1 MVNFLKIRGVMVL
14 VCLLLVVDGI
24 AQNFSQHNWYFGN
37 NARGIR
43 FSRTD
48 NSASLVTNQFTPF
61 GTGGSAVATDPTNA
75 NLLFYTDGS
84 RVIDLSHVQ
93 MPNGFGLNGL
103 TTANQPVAIC
113 AVPGVSNQ
121 YYIFTNNASFTVGG
135 TISVTTVD
143 LTAFGNAVFPA
154 PALGNVTTKNVAIG
168 LAGRSEAMI
177 TVPHAN
183 GSDFWL
189 ITHENGTDNYTATLV
204 GAAGSFTHTT
214 ISNLTNPSLPISA
227 ANFSYHEASG
237 KIAVAPQTTDRNVI
251 LLDFDNTTGA
261 LTFDQ
266 YIFNSAVSSTT
277 NQANYDTEWSANGQF
292 LYISRHG
299 EAGIL
304 ADVVQFDLNNPG
316 TSLASVLS
324 FVPDRSY
331 GLLMAPDSA
340 IYHLYQA
347 TAGGPFLIGTLTNTD
362 SVATSVIHTPDV
374 FGGSLNFTGTQ
385 FPAFTPRST
394 INLSVSF
401 ISDGTCS
408 NSPVTFYPFV
418 TPTADS
424 LQWDFGD
431 GQSSNQ
437 WSPIHTYQNGGAFN
451 VSVTAFLNGQTA
463 VGNGAVN
470 LTQFDLQLS
479 LAQDTTACE
488 CELPVNNGIPPCPN
502 NTADDFSITV
512 QTQGGSPIS
521 FTWSNGDTGPTLT
534 PDSAG
539 YYYVV
544 VTDASGCTAYAGVNI
559 REYDATDQRAN
570 IWYFG
575 QNAGIDFNTPPG
587 TTAISGP
594 INSPE
599 GVSVISDRNGQVIF
613 STDGVRV
620 YDRNDNEIII
630 PVPPGIGGENT
641 SAQSA
646 LILPVPGD
654 ETLYYI
660 FTTQEVHG
668 TNTYELR
675 YSLYDIKLN
684 SGDGGLAEFN
694 QLLFSRSTERI
705 TGNAN
710 WLIAH
715 EYGNNSFRAYQ
726 ITPTGINSPVI
737 TSIGSDHVITDAY
750 NGQGYMRLGGQNQ
763 LVVALPSFNVSN
775 FLEIFDFDNATGVVS
790 NFRSVDLNATAQQ
803 VYGVEFAGNKLFATL
818 RGTPDSFLREIYF
831 DFQGNPV
838 LIPPVA
844 PISGPFNA
852 ELGAIQ
858 LGPDGQVYVA
868 VNNQNSLGVIQV
880 NGDTLQLS
888 NFVLNGF
895 ALDGGTQSTLGLP
908 NFIQSVG
915 TSPQL
920 ASMTVAG
927 FCLGTPTDFIGAG
940 TDAIDEFEW
949 SFGDGF
955 GSDSAS
961 VQHTYAA
968 PGDYLVTLRVTNRCG
983 LDTLL
988 TQTITIFPPPANPT
1002 FLPLG
1007 QQPVLCTGALTL
1019 EAEPAPGS
1027 AGFTYLW
1034 STGETT
1040 RTIVVDR
1047 QLLVSVTITSAQGCT
1062 SNGSLIVADNRPQVN
1077 LGPDQTICQNS
1088 PVFPLDAQN
1097 PGTVYQW
1104 FINNVPSGNTQTQAV
1119 STVTPGVFEHKV
1131 QVTDPI
1137 TTCVVR
1143 DSVLF
1148 TINESP
1154 NFTAIPTNTSACGAS
1169 NGQIALTINSPV
1181 GTLFSYLVTGI
1192 ASGTNLQD
1200 IDQGTGPVL
1209 PPFTGLPADTYVI
1222 QVSDQV
1228 SGCATTSSVG
1238 ISDNV
1243 ISILS
1248 ATPQSPTCN
1257 PIPVDIQTAG
1267 ILSFV
1272 GANYTI
1278 TDSGTGTLVV
1288 PATPF
1293 GTANFTTTAVPVPG
1307 NYTIQINAQGC
1318 IATFNFSIISDPQ
1331 TIVTFV
1337 PDLCNG
1343 QITALPAAAVS
1354 YDWSASPVGSINGA
1368 TNTATVTINPGTWD
1382 LVVTVDDGANCPG
1395 IGNITVTVEAP
1406 LVANFTQSDACEDL
1420 VTLSATPTGPYTY
1433 RWYDNGVPLLG
1444 GSSIIIGLSENG
1456 ATYGVEVVSTLT
1468 GCVSPLFS
1476 QQVFVAGDLQLTM
1489 TTTTPCTGAPFT
1501 LTATSNIAGTNFQW
1515 AVDGSNIAGA
1525 TLATLNR
1532 STAGLYRVT
1541 GSLPGCS
1548 EFIEQQIIL
1557 FPTTSGS
1564 LPSRALICNDPANP
1578 DPNTREVL
1586 LDAGPN
1592 FASYQWYQG
1601 GVISPNTTQ
1610 TFLVTEPGIYSVDL
1624 LNSFGCESTDQTDVI
1639 EECRA
1644 RIIAPTAFRPGSSN
1658 AETNAFYIF
1667 SFFVA
1672 ESDFQVFIYNR
1683 WGEMVH
1689 QSNELAFRW
1698 NGGDKNST
1706 SQLLPAGT
1714 YTYVV
1719 KYKSAYRPQ
1728 DGIQEQRGG
1737 VVLLR

>member
-1 MVNFLKIRGVMVL
+1 MVATEAWLNTINYSLQEVQNALPVMV
-14 VCLLLVVDGI
+14 
-24 AQNFSQHNWYFGN
+24 
-37 NARGIR
+37 
-43 FSRTD
+43 
-48 NSASLVTNQFTPF
+48 
-61 GTGGSAVATDPTNA
+61 
-75 NLLFYTDGS
+75 
-84 RVIDLSHVQ
+84 
-93 MPNGFGLNGL
+93 
-103 TTANQPVAIC
+103 
-113 AVPGVSNQ
+113 
-121 YYIFTNNASFTVGG
+121 
-135 TISVTTVD
+135 
-143 LTAFGNAVFPA
+143 
-154 PALGNVTTKNVAIG
+154 
-168 LAGRSEAMI
+168 
-177 TVPHAN
+177 
-183 GSDFWL
+183 
-189 ITHENGTDNYTATLV
+189 
-204 GAAGSFTHTT
+204 
-214 ISNLTNPSLPISA
+214 
-227 ANFSYHEASG
+227 
-237 KIAVAPQTTDRNVI
+237 
-251 LLDFDNTTGA
+251 
-261 LTFDQ
+261 
-266 YIFNSAVSSTT
+266 
-277 NQANYDTEWSANGQF
+277 
-292 LYISRHG
+292 
-299 EAGIL
+299 
-304 ADVVQFDLNNPG
+304 
-316 TSLASVLS
+316 
-324 FVPDRSY
+324 
-331 GLLMAPDSA
+331 
-340 IYHLYQA
+340 
-347 TAGGPFLIGTLTNTD
+347 
-362 SVATSVIHTPDV
+362 
-374 FGGSLNFTGTQ
+374 
-385 FPAFTPRST
+385 
-394 INLSVSF
+394 
-401 ISDGTCS
+401 
-408 NSPVTFYPFV
+408 
-418 TPTADS
+418 
-424 LQWDFGD
+424 
-431 GQSSNQ
+431 
-437 WSPIHTYQNGGAFN
+437 
-451 VSVTAFLNGQTA
+451 
-463 VGNGAVN
+463 
-470 LTQFDLQLS
+470 
-479 LAQDTTACE
+479 
-488 CELPVNNGIPPCPN
+488 
-502 NTADDFSITV
+502 
-512 QTQGGSPIS
+512 
-521 FTWSNGDTGPTLT
+521 
-534 PDSAG
+534 
-539 YYYVV
+539 
-544 VTDASGCTAYAGVNI
+544 
-559 REYDATDQRAN
+559 
-570 IWYFG
+570 
-575 QNAGIDFNTPPG
+575 
-587 TTAISGP
+587 
-594 INSPE
+594 
-599 GVSVISDRNGQVIF
+599 
-613 STDGVRV
+613 
-620 YDRNDNEIII
+620 
-630 PVPPGIGGENT
+630 
-641 SAQSA
+641 
-646 LILPVPGD
+646 
-654 ETLYYI
+654 
-660 FTTQEVHG
+660 
-668 TNTYELR
+668 
-675 YSLYDIKLN
+675 
-684 SGDGGLAEFN
+684 
-694 QLLFSRSTERI
+694 
-705 TGNAN
+705 N

-844 PISGPFNA
+844 PTSGPFNA

-915 TSPQL
+915 SSPQL

-927 FCLGTPTDFIGAG
+927 FCLGTPTDFIGGG

-988 TQTITIFPPPANPT
+988 TQNITIFPPPANPT

-1104 FINNVPSGNTQTQAV
+1104 FINNVPSGNAQTQAV

-1131 QVTDPI
+1131 QVSDPI

-1143 DSVLF
+1143 DSILF

-1154 NFTAIPTNTSACGAS
+1154 IFTAIPTNTSACGAS

-1288 PATPF
+1288 AATPF

-1343 QITALPAAAVS
+1343 QITALPAA
-1354 YDWSASPVGSINGA
+1354 
-1368 TNTATVTINPGTWD
+1368 
-1382 LVVTVDDGANCPG
+1382 
-1395 IGNITVTVEAP
+1395 
-1406 LVANFTQSDACEDL
+1406 
-1420 VTLSATPTGPYTY
+1420 
-1433 RWYDNGVPLLG
+1433 
-1444 GSSIIIGLSENG
+1444 SS
-1456 ATYGVEVVSTLT
+1456 
-1468 GCVSPLFS
+1468 
-1476 QQVFVAGDLQLTM
+1476 FV
-1489 TTTTPCTGAPFT
+1489 
-1501 LTATSNIAGTNFQW
+1501 
-1515 AVDGSNIAGA
+1515 
-1525 TLATLNR
+1525 
-1532 STAGLYRVT
+1532 
-1541 GSLPGCS
+1541 
-1548 EFIEQQIIL
+1548 
-1557 FPTTSGS
+1557 
-1564 LPSRALICNDPANP
+1564 
-1578 DPNTREVL
+1578 
-1586 LDAGPN
+1586 
-1592 FASYQWYQG
+1592 
-1601 GVISPNTTQ
+1601 
-1610 TFLVTEPGIYSVDL
+1610 
-1624 LNSFGCESTDQTDVI
+1624 
-1639 EECRA
+1639 
-1644 RIIAPTAFRPGSSN
+1644 
-1658 AETNAFYIF
+1658 
-1667 SFFVA
+1667 
-1672 ESDFQVFIYNR
+1672 
-1683 WGEMVH
+1683 
-1689 QSNELAFRW
+1689 
-1698 NGGDKNST
+1698 
-1706 SQLLPAGT
+1706 
-1714 YTYVV
+1714 
-1719 KYKSAYRPQ
+1719 
-1728 DGIQEQRGG
+1728 
-1737 VVLLR
+1737 